1 MGAWAHAPIYGAVFA
16 CYRLVGGAGR
26 THERRAIALRRR
38 TRQLPEVALVATT
51 VVLVAATLA
60 VAVAGP
66 RADVGFV
73 RASDGLG
80 WVPPGLRTLVDG
92 ARDNIVKTELEG
104 ATHCLSDDQS
114 GLWTYHYT
122 AGNSLD
128 EPDVATLTADP
139 ARAPDQRA
147 LAAAALAAHNQLAP
161 WVEAIKVT
169 VGNQVV
175 LMIDRRGL
183 RSDEPLTNANE
194 LRTHTFGAPAWLSR
208 FAPTID
214 SGVVLRC
221 SARTPL

>member
-1 MGAWAHAPIYGAVFA
+1 MRVASNDGRATRSIYRQRLDDTPAENKPGAARAYSRRPAWARGHTRRSTVPSSPATGWWVVRDVPTNVERSRCAAEPGNFPKSRSSPPRSCSSQPPWQSQWRAHAPTSASS
-16 CYRLVGGAGR
+16 
-26 THERRAIALRRR
+26 
-38 TRQLPEVALVATT
+38 
-51 VVLVAATLA
+51 
-60 VAVAGP
+60 GP
-66 RADVGFV
+66 RTGW
-73 RASDGLG
+73 DGYRQ
-80 WVPPGLRTLVDG
+80 VLRTLVDG

-175 LMIDRRGL
+175 LMIDRR
-183 RSDEPLTNANE
+183 
-194 LRTHTFGAPAWLSR
+194 W
-208 FAPTID
+208 
-214 SGVVLRC
+214 
-221 SARTPL
+221 SA